1 MLTKI
6 LLFVCFIFISIR
18 SFATS
23 KHLEIK
29 VIDEYSMPVENAI
42 FSILEKTRSHKV
54 IQEEK
59 TTDGT
64 FHVTIDYD
72 KEYYFM
78 IQSQAFFVSHLFLS
92 FHEIK
97 NQSLEGDVLN
107 TQNINVRILSKNAI
121 AVTLKRIPYFQFLAK
136 DQNTGEYIDAEYS
149 IRLNKTG
156 AVAVRKARKGEPIEY
171 LPEMFCTFEVS
182 VRKDNYVAYTQEF
195 LYDKSFK
202 GLERVFELKTDS
214 ANIKKD
220 SLSPILVKK
229 ATKPFIPKIIPPAP
243 DLVIPFEQGSFYLT
257 AATQEQL
264 NGLITQLQN
273 NSTVTLRIVGSHDG
287 VGSAK
292 LNSYL
297 AYLRAVVIQI
307 YLDNHRLT
315 NVKTVVQTITN
326 PETDIPLAAR
336 RVAKIY
342 IEQVHSQDFISK
354 N

>member
-1 MLTKI
+1 MN
-6 LLFVCFIFISIR
+6 SW

-23 KHLEIK
+23 KQLEIR
-29 VIDEYSMPVENAI
+29 VIDEYSMPIDNAI
-42 FSILEKTRSHKV
+42 FSILERSKNHKV
-54 IQEEK
+54 IQEKK

-64 FHVTIDYD
+64 FHLTIEYD

-107 TQNINVRILSKNAI
+107 TQNTNVRIVSKNTIAI
-121 AVTLKRIPYFQFLAK
+121 VLKRIPYFQFLAK

-156 AVAVRKARKGEPIEY
+156 AVAIRKARKGEPIEY

-182 VRKDNYVAYTQEF
+182 VRKDNYVAYTKEF

-202 GLERVFELKTDS
+202 GLNQIFELKV
-214 ANIKKD
+214 D
-220 SLSPILVKK
+220 SLPIRADSIKAILVKNT
-229 ATKPFIPKIIPPAP
+229 TKPIIPKVIAP
-243 DLVIPFEQGSFYLT
+243 TPNLIIPFEQGSFYLT
-257 AATQEQL
+257 AETQE
-264 NGLITQLQN
+264 
-273 NSTVTLRIVGSHDG
+273 HG

-307 YLDNHRLT
+307 YLDNHQLQG
-315 NVKTVVQTITN
+315 VKTVIETITN
-326 PETDIPLAAR
+326 PETDTPLAAR

-342 IEQVHSQDFISK
+342 IEHPQDFISRK
-354 N
+354 

>member
-1 MLTKI
+1 MN
-6 LLFVCFIFISIR
+6 SW

-23 KHLEIK
+23 KQLEIR
-29 VIDEYSMPVENAI
+29 VIDEYSMPVDNAI
-42 FSILEKTRSHKV
+42 FSILERSKNHKV

-64 FHVTIDYD
+64 FHLTIEYD

-107 TQNINVRILSKNAI
+107 TQNTNVRIVSKNTIAI
-121 AVTLKRIPYFQFLAK
+121 VLKRIPYFQFLAK

-156 AVAVRKARKGEPIEY
+156 AVAIRKARKGEPIEY

-182 VRKDNYVAYTQEF
+182 VRKDNYVAYTKEF

-202 GLERVFELKTDS
+202 GLNQIFELKV
-214 ANIKKD
+214 D
-220 SLSPILVKK
+220 SLPIRADSIKAILVKNT
-229 ATKPFIPKIIPPAP
+229 TKPIIPKVIAPAP
-243 DLVIPFEQGSFYLT
+243 NLVIPFEQGSFYLT
-257 AATQEQL
+257 AETQEQL
-264 NGLITQLQN
+264 NGLISQLQN
-273 NSTVTLRIVGSHDG
+273 HQNTTLRIVGSHDG

-307 YLDNHRLT
+307 YLDNHQLQG
-315 NVKTVVQTITN
+315 VKTVIETITN
-326 PETDIPLAAR
+326 PETDTPLAAR

-342 IEQVHSQDFISK
+342 IEYPQDFISRK
-354 N
+354 

>member
-1 MLTKI
+1 MN
-6 LLFVCFIFISIR
+6 SW

-23 KHLEIK
+23 KQLEIR
-29 VIDEYSMPVENAI
+29 VIDEYSMPIDNAI
-42 FSILEKTRSHKV
+42 FSILERSKNHKV
-54 IQEEK
+54 IQEKK

-64 FHVTIDYD
+64 FHLTIEYD

-107 TQNINVRILSKNAI
+107 TQNTNVRIVSKNTIAI
-121 AVTLKRIPYFQFLAK
+121 VLKRIPYFQFLAK

-156 AVAVRKARKGEPIEY
+156 AVAIRKARKGEPIEY

-182 VRKDNYVAYTQEF
+182 VRKDNYVAYTKEF

-202 GLERVFELKTDS
+202 GLNQIFELKV
-214 ANIKKD
+214 D
-220 SLSPILVKK
+220 SLPIRADSIKAILVKNT
-229 ATKPFIPKIIPPAP
+229 TKPIIPKVIAP
-243 DLVIPFEQGSFYLT
+243 TPNLIIPFEQGSFYLT
-257 AATQEQL
+257 AETQEQL
-264 NGLITQLQN
+264 NGLISQLQN
-273 NSTVTLRIVGSHDG
+273 NQNTTLRIVGSHDG

-307 YLDNHRLT
+307 YLDNHQLQG
-315 NVKTVVQTITN
+315 VKTVIETITN
-326 PETDIPLAAR
+326 PETDTPLAAR

-342 IEQVHSQDFISK
+342 IEHPQDFISRK
-354 N
+354 

>member
-1 MLTKI
+1 MDEASSI
-6 LLFVCFIFISIR
+6 LGNASVTILNREKSHNVLLRKETEDGSVQLEIEYNKEYHFLVQSEGF
-18 SFATS
+18 FAT
-23 KHLEIK
+23 
-29 VIDEYSMPVENAI
+29 
-42 FSILEKTRSHKV
+42 
-54 IQEEK
+54 
-59 TTDGT
+59 
-64 FHVTIDYD
+64 
-72 KEYYFM
+72 
-78 IQSQAFFVSHLFLS
+78 HLFLS
-92 FHEIK
+92 FQEIK
-97 NQSLEGDVLN
+97 NQSLEGDILN
-107 TQNINVRILSKNAI
+107 TQNTNILVLSKNQI
-121 AVTLKRIPYFQFLAK
+121 GVLMKRIPYFTFMAK
-136 DQNTGEYIDAEYS
+136 DKHTGEYIEAEYA

-156 AVAVRKARKGEPIEY
+156 AVNVRKMKRGEPLDY
-171 LPEMFCTFEVS
+171 LPEMFCSFEVS
-182 VRKDNYVAYTQEF
+182 VRKDNYLEHSEEF
-195 LYDKSFK
+195 LYDKFFK
-202 GLERVFELKTDS
+202 GMEHTFELQIDS
-214 ANIKKD
+214 TKIPVPKD
-220 SLSPILVKK
+220 ITPVMLVKE
-229 ATKPFIPKIIPPAP
+229 ALKPFIPKIIPPAP

-307 YLDNHRLT
+307 YLDNHSLT